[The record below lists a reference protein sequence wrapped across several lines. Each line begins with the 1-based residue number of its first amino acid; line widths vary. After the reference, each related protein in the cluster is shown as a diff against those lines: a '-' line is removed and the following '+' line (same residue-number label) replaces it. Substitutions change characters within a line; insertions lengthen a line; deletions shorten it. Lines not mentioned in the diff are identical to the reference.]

1 METKLWEDRVAQL
14 WDDASVADEIRIE
27 RMLELAAHAPIAALG
42 EFEVGGAYDSAGRE
56 LEADLHYRAAWA
68 GRLGEH
74 DPARAAQLAIQ
85 HASTLRNLGRIDE
98 AIEILQ
104 SAPVHPSTGSARA
117 VFLALALHSAGRSA
131 EALRVV
137 IEEIEPG
144 LSLYRRSVRA
154 YAAELTD

>member
-1 METKLWEDRVAQL
+1 MEAHVWEDRVAEL
-14 WDDASVADEIRIE
+14 WGDASVTDETRIE
-27 RMLELAAHAPIAALG
+27 RMLTLARDAPHAALG
-42 EFEVGGAYDSAGRE
+42 EFELGGVYDSAGRE
-56 LEADLHYRAAWA
+56 AEADLHYRAAWT

-98 AIEILQ
+98 AIEMLQ
-104 SAPVHPSTGSARA
+104 SAPPHPSTGSAHA
-117 VFLALALHSAGRSA
+117 VFLALALHSAGRGA

-144 LSLYRRSVRA
+144 LPLYRRSVRA